1 MKCGVNAVMLY
12 CDPTKFELRSTRE
25 LQVIL
30 TTTTNGHFIQ
40 QSLGG
45 SKVATV
51 YERRIE
57 ALENV
62 NFSALNPPHFIRRIL
77 QIINFTNARAHMYE
91 VGTPKKRKMDPIIPH
106 RAIESQMTT
115 GSKASQSW

>member
-57 ALENV
+57 AWRTSIFLLSSLLIS
-62 NFSALNPPHFIRRIL
+62 F
-77 QIINFTNARAHMYE
+77 
-91 VGTPKKRKMDPIIPH
+91 D
-106 RAIESQMTT
+106 
-115 GSKASQSW
+115 ASYK

>member
-40 QSLGG
+40 QKFRG
-45 SKVATV
+45 
-51 YERRIE
+51 E
-57 ALENV
+57 
-62 NFSALNPPHFIRRIL
+62 
-77 QIINFTNARAHMYE
+77 
-91 VGTPKKRKMDPIIPH
+91 
-106 RAIESQMTT
+106 
-115 GSKASQSW
+115 